1 MNTTTTSTSSTLTA
15 ADVING
21 GAGTDTLNFTVEGNV
36 AGAIPAA
43 SISSVENF
51 YIRDVNT
58 AGVSTYNFANL
69 DGEAQVWADRST
81 STMTVSNLG
90 TGTVVGVKGNGV
102 IANANV
108 NFAMAKATDAVAIAL
123 DGVKNGTNAADTVI
137 ASTVAGKATAGSITT
152 SGAASDVDQIS
163 LSDEVTAASAGAT
176 IKDVTIKADAN
187 LTIGAVGGAADLIGF
202 DIGATVTN
210 TITVTGSATSVK
222 LNDLADAVEVVDASA
237 FKGGVTAVG
246 SATSSLTTFKG
257 GEGNDAVTVGK
268 ISATGTV
275 TLGAGDDVF
284 KAAGNVIKSTNSVDG
299 GAGTDTFTLT
309 AIDAANLAKFS
320 NFEVAALDGLAA
332 ATYDLSLLAAKNTI
346 TGLTLN
352 AATTAAATVDK
363 VAAGVGLKI
372 VGDAD
377 SSALTIN
384 VANAAT
390 GSADAFS
397 VEFAVPTSTPAGT
410 AQTPSLSV
418 TLDEVETINLVS
430 GGGADTTNGFTLLST
445 VNTLSTATNKVTQT
459 VNVSGANQMTLNV
472 AGSTDADVK
481 VVVDGSTMTG
491 KLLATGGATTTVM
504 KGGSAADILTVG
516 AGKTELT
523 GGAGK
528 DTFVVDAAK
537 GSTNI
542 TTIADAAAGDIID
555 TIGASTT
562 AGTKLGA
569 ATSLAGA
576 TDIATIL
583 NTLSTAAWAKTTT
596 DAAWAVVGTD
606 VYLVISDGADA
617 TVNNE
622 NVIKLVG
629 VADLS
634 NATVDAAGVITL
646 A

>member
-1 MNTTTTSTSSTLTA
+1 MNTTAASTSSTLTA
-15 ADVING
+15 ADVVNG
-21 GAGTDTLNFTVEGNV
+21 GTGTDTMNVTVEGNV
-36 AGAIPAA
+36 AGALPAA
-43 SISSVENF
+43 SISGVENF

-58 AGVSTYNFANL
+58 AGASTYNFANL

-81 STMTVSNLG
+81 STMTLSNLA

-102 IANANV
+102 VANANV
-108 NFAMAKATDAVAIAL
+108 TFEMAKTTDAVAIAL
-123 DGVKNGTNAADTVI
+123 DGVKNGAGAADTVI
-137 ASTVAGKATAGSITT
+137 ATTTGQATAGSITT
-152 SGAASDVDQIS
+152 SGAASDVDRIE
-163 LSDEVTAASAGAT
+163 LSDETAPAAPT

-187 LTIGAVGGAADLIGF
+187 LTIGAVGGGADLIGF
-202 DIGATVTN
+202 DVGATVTN
-210 TITVTGSATSVK
+210 TITVTGSATSLK

-246 SATSSLTTFKG
+246 SGTSSLTTFKG
-257 GEGNDAVTVGK
+257 GEGADKVTVGK
-268 ISATGTV
+268 ISSTGTV
-275 TLGAGDDVF
+275 ALGAGDDVF
-284 KAAGNVIKSTNSVDG
+284 KAVANVIKSTNSVDG
-299 GAGTDTFTLT
+299 GAGTDTFALT

-320 NFEVAALDGLAA
+320 NFEIANLDSLVAA
-332 ATYDLSLLAAKNTI
+332 ATYDLSLLAAKNTV
-346 TGLTLN
+346 TGLTID
-352 AATTAAATVDK
+352 AGTTLAATVDK

-377 SSALTIN
+377 SSNLTIK
-384 VANAAT
+384 VANGDT
-390 GSADAFS
+390 GAADAFG
-397 VEFAVPTSTPAGT
+397 VEFAVPTSATGA

-418 TLDEVETINLVS
+418 TLNEVETINLVS

-504 KGGSAADILTVG
+504 KGGSAADTLTVG

-528 DTFVVDAAK
+528 DTFVVDAAV

-542 TTIADAAAGDIID
+542 TTITDAAAGDIID
-555 TIGASTT
+555 TIGAGTT

-569 ATSLAGA
+569 ATDLAGA

-583 NTLSTAAWAKTTT
+583 STLSTAALAKTTT

-606 VYLVISDGADA
+606 VYLVISDGVDA

>member
-1 MNTTTTSTSSTLTA
+1 MNTS
-15 ADVING
+15 
-21 GAGTDTLNFTVEGNV
+21 GA
-36 AGAIPAA
+36 
-43 SISSVENF
+43 
-51 YIRDVNT
+51 
-58 AGVSTYNFANL
+58 STYDFSAL
-69 DGEAQVWADRST
+69 DGETEVWADRST
-81 STMTVSNLG
+81 QVVTFDKLG

-102 IANANV
+102 VANANV
-108 NFAMAKATDAVAIAL
+108 TFEMAKTTDAVAIAL
-123 DGVKNGTNAADTVI
+123 DGVKNGAGAADTVI
-137 ASTVAGKATAGSITT
+137 ATALGQATTGSITT
-152 SGAASDVDQIS
+152 SGAASDVDRIE
-163 LSDEVTAASAGAT
+163 LSDETAPAAPT

-187 LTIGAVGGAADLIGF
+187 LTIGAVGGGADLIGF

-210 TITVTGSATSVK
+210 TITVTGSAASLK
-222 LNDLADAVEVVDASA
+222 LNDLAAAVEVVDASA

-246 SATSSLTTFKG
+246 SGASSLTTFKG
-257 GEGNDAVTVGK
+257 GEGADKVTVGK
-268 ISATGTV
+268 ISSTGTV
-275 TLGAGDDVF
+275 ALGAGDDVF
-284 KAAGNVIKSTNSVDG
+284 KAAANVIKSTNSVDG
-299 GAGTDTFTLT
+299 GAGTDTFALT

-320 NFEVAALDGLAA
+320 NFEIANLDSLGA
-332 ATYDLSLLAAKNTI
+332 ATYDLSLLAAKNTV
-346 TGLTLN
+346 TGLTID
-352 AATTAAATVDK
+352 AGTTLAATVDK

-372 VGDAD
+372 VGDAA
-377 SSALTIN
+377 SSNLTIK
-384 VANAAT
+384 VAGGDTGAADT
-390 GSADAFS
+390 FG
-397 VEFAVPTSTPAGT
+397 VEFAVPTSATGA

-418 TLDEVETINLVS
+418 TLNEVETINLVS

-504 KGGSAADILTVG
+504 KGGSAADTLTVG

-528 DTFVVDAAK
+528 DTFVVDAAV

-542 TTIADAAAGDIID
+542 TTITDAAAGDIID
-555 TIGASTT
+555 TIGAGTT

-569 ATSLAGA
+569 ATDLAGA

-583 NTLSTAAWAKTTT
+583 STLSTAALAKTTT

-606 VYLVISDGADA
+606 VYLVISDGNDA

-629 VADLS
+629 LADLS